1 MDALL
6 LLADSFEEFISTCL
20 RYYDLDTW
28 HYFSAPGLSQDAMLK
43 MIGITLE
50 KISDPDKYM
59 SFEQGLRSGVSYINK
74 R

>member
-50 KISDPDKYM
+50 KIGDPDKYM